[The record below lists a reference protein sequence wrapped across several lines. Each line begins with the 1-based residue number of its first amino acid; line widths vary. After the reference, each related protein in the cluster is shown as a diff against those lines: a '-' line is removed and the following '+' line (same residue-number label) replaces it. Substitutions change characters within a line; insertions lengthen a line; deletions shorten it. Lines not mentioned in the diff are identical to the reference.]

1 MLEPPVHRV
10 LGTLVVALAIGVAS
24 SSGAALPGT
33 VIAKATARGPFAL
46 AVAHGQVD
54 RPTGLWTRL
63 VGKVEEASV
72 LVECLV
78 GTDATAVTYTKRRPG
93 LYRFP
98 VKPAPSD
105 ICHITVT
112 LNGRGKILAEVRA
125 R

>member
-1 MLEPPVHRV
+1 MQRV
-10 LGTLVVALAIGVAS
+10 LGMLVVALAIGVTS
-24 SSGAALPGT
+24 SVGAALPGK

-46 AVAHGQVD
+46 AVAHGQID
-54 RPTGLWTRL
+54 RPTGLWARL
-63 VGKVEEASV
+63 VGRVGEASV

-78 GTDATAVTYTKRRPG
+78 GTESTAVTYTKRRAG

-98 VKPAPSD
+98 VKPASSD

>member
-1 MLEPPVHRV
+1 MQRV
-10 LGTLVVALAIGVAS
+10 LGTLVVALAIGVTS
-24 SSGAALPGT
+24 TSGAALPGK
-33 VIAKATARGPFAL
+33 VIAKAAAKGPFAI
-46 AVAHGQVD
+46 AVAHGQID
-54 RPTGLWTRL
+54 RPAALWARL
-63 VGKVEEASV
+63 VGRVGEASV

-78 GTDATAVTYTKRRPG
+78 GTESTSVTYTRRRAG

-112 LNGRGKILAEVRA
+112 LAGRGKVLAEVRA

>member
-1 MLEPPVHRV
+1 MLGLPVHRA

-24 SSGAALPGT
+24 STSATLPGK
-33 VIAKATARGPFAL
+33 VIAKAAAKGPFAI
-46 AVAHGQVD
+46 AVAHGRIN
-54 RPTGLWTRL
+54 RPTGLWARL
-63 VGKVEEASV
+63 VGRVGEASV

-78 GTDATAVTYTKRRPG
+78 GTKPTTVTYTRRGAG